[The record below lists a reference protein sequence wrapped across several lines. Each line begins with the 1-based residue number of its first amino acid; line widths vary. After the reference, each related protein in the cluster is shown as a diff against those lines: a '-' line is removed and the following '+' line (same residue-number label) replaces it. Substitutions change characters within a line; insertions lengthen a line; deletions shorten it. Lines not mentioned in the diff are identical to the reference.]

1 MRKECGSCKYNK
13 RDWDHSEDFYCEN
26 EESENYGASTFYDDT
41 CNEWEKKEQEDT

>member
-26 EESENYGASTFYDDT
+26 EESEKNYGASTFYDDT
-41 CNEWEKKEQEDT
+41 CNEWEKKE